1 MEELAVEKKQA
12 LHKGNYLEKELVRMN
27 KMTEEKLQE
36 MDKLFK
42 ENDRYKEDLSRIT
55 LTYDLDTFDRN
66 QKCIEA
72 YW

>member
-1 MEELAVEKKQA
+1 
-12 LHKGNYLEKELVRMN
+12 MN

-66 QKCIEA
+66 QRCIEA
-72 YW
+72 YG

>member
-1 MEELAVEKKQA
+1 M
-12 LHKGNYLEKELVRMN
+12 HKGNYLEKELVRMN

-36 MDKLFK
+36 MDMLFK

-72 YW
+72 YG